1 MVPELV
7 GKYIFL
13 VQTFVEAGDMG
24 LSWPQLQD
32 RWEARYGSTYARRS
46 FANHRAAVEEVFGIA
61 ITCDRST
68 NRYRID
74 RGESAVDKR
83 EAVEYLINTF
93 TVNSLL
99 TLGKERL
106 SGRVAVEDVPSGQK
120 WLTVAMQALLDNAVL
135 RITYHK
141 YLSTDTEERIVRP
154 YAAKEF
160 AKRWYLVAWSQE
172 AEALRT
178 FALDRILAM
187 ERTGETFKM
196 PRDFDVDA
204 LFRDSYGIYLP
215 EGQEPVLV
223 KLKAT
228 ERESAYLRDLPLHPS
243 QLNIGPGLFAL
254 RVIPNPNF
262 IMELCKRAD
271 RLEVLEP
278 LEVRQAVRQ
287 ALNNAILLYEH

>member
-7 GKYIFL
+7 EKYIFM
-13 VQTFVEAGDMG
+13 VQTFVEAGDAG
-24 LSWPQLQD
+24 LTWPQFQS
-32 RWEARYGSTYARRS
+32 RWESRYGTVYPRRS
-46 FANHRAAVEEVFGIA
+46 FVNHRAAVEEVFGVA

-83 EAVEYLINTF
+83 EAVDYLINTF

-120 WLTVAMQALLDNAVL
+120 WLTVAMQAMLDNAVL
-135 RITYHK
+135 RIEYRK
-141 YLSTDTEERIVRP
+141 YLSRETDARTIRP
-154 YAAKEF
+154 YAVKEF
-160 AKRWYLVAWSQE
+160 EKRWYLVAWSEE
-172 AEALRT
+172 AGQLRT
-178 FALDRILAM
+178 SALDRIKAL
-187 ERTGETFKM
+187 ERTGGSFKM
-196 PRDFDVDA
+196 PRDFDVDE

-215 EGQEPVLV
+215 EGETPVLV
-223 KLKAT
+223 KLRAT
-228 ERESAYLRDLPLHPS
+228 ERESAYLQDLPLHPS
-243 QLNIGPGLFAL
+243 QVSIGPNLFAL

-262 IMELCKRAD
+262 LMELCKRAD

-278 LEVRQAVRQ
+278 AELREAVRQ
-287 ALNNAILLYEH
+287 ALNNAIQLYEN